1 MVARVGRRPLRMP
14 RRGAAPLIA
23 ERPVNENAGEMG
35 WIRTANLPPHRPFCR
50 LPRSY
55 VAAFIFAAGRAAL
68 WIASPAVQRLA
79 R

>member
-1 MVARVGRRPLRMP
+1 MKMP
-14 RRGAAPLIA
+14 
-23 ERPVNENAGEMG
+23 EKWAGFG
-35 WIRTANLPPHRPFCR
+35 LQTCRRTARFAG